1 MMLRTHAAA
10 RRTPG
15 RLRRKALIGVATL
28 SIAAASTATA
38 LAGADHYFSGTLV
51 SGRGWDGTEAHSV
64 TYVEG
69 DADTNGFCVAKD
81 QGSTG
86 YSSAGKSVSGTRA
99 CASSAGFAARTEDG
113 SCCYHGWIDNQT
125 GGSMIVST
133 ATHTSY

>member
-1 MMLRTHAAA
+1 MLRTHRAAPS
-10 RRTPG
+10 TPGG
-15 RLRRKALIGVATL
+15 RLRRKALVGVATL

-51 SGRGWDGTEAHSV
+51 AGRGWDGTEAHSV

-69 DADTNGFCVAKD
+69 DANANGFCVAKD

-86 YSSAGKSVSGTRA
+86 YASASKSVSGTRA
-99 CASSAGFAARTEDG
+99 CASSAGFASRSEDG

-125 GGSMIVST
+125 GSDMIVAT

>member
-1 MMLRTHAAA
+1 MMLRTHGAAP
-10 RRTPG
+10 RTPG
-15 RLRRKALIGVATL
+15 GLRRKALVGVATL
-28 SIAAASTATA
+28 SLAAASTATA

-51 SGRGWDGTEAHSV
+51 SGRGWAGSEAHSV

-81 QGSTG
+81 QGITG
-86 YSSAGKSVSGTRA
+86 YAASSRAVAGTRA
-99 CASSAGFAARTEDG
+99 CASSGGFASRNEDG
-113 SCCYHGWIDNQT
+113 SCCYHGWIDNGT